1 MSKRN
6 TILFGSFF
14 SLIAFL
20 AILFLDLPTLGG
32 KLISFPSTY
41 KHHEVIL
48 KGTYWEV
55 NNAEY
60 AVLVCP
66 GYSCDRQKWR
76 PFSDLFV
83 ANGFTTMIF
92 DYAGQGASTGTIGF
106 DNAKTDAIPVEIG
119 DAIEKLHELS
129 GIDYDHIILVGHS
142 LGGRSVLRLLYD
154 YNANDADTK
163 VQKRPIG
170 NIIAFSPSVNYYFNA
185 QASLFA
191 RTSDEVEE
199 PWYSFNETWT
209 KGTNVYLY
217 GSTADDIV
225 NDEDV
230 LAMYKHL
237 GGTKAPES
245 GLTKVSETN
254 HVGSRISVT
263 VASGLLHSYMM
274 YSPKY
279 GAFINEAL
287 SEITGNPMH
296 YDPRKLSLVYVGW
309 ISGLLGLFFLLY
321 GFNKGESWEPEENL
335 PILIDEKQF
344 LLYKLLL
351 WLPGL
356 LAATLICTLCVAV
369 PFGSPVMNIPYMCS
383 IAGYGIIM
391 LFAYRKGAFKGT
403 TGKLP
408 KVFQTIGHFDRKAY
422 GIGVA
427 LCFLVWFVMRGTMY
441 RLIPLNTRIFWVV
454 VASLL
459 MTIGYYISGVEND
472 MMDKAEVSRKT
483 RILYNLI
490 QYVALFLL
498 VLFYLVLKSY
508 SGLIGQIQNMILMYI
523 FCIPLGD
530 YIKKRT
536 GSRLQGAL
544 VTAFLFQTLMI
555 TSAALI
561 SMF

>member
-1 MSKRN
+1 MSKR
-6 TILFGSFF
+6 TSLILGVLLALVSFF
-14 SLIAFL
+14 S
-20 AILFLDLPTLGG
+20 ILFLDLPTFGG
-32 KLISFPSTY
+32 RLITFPSTY
-41 KHHEVIL
+41 NQHEVTL

-55 NNAEY
+55 KDAEY
-60 AVLVCP
+60 AILVCP

-83 ANGFTTMIF
+83 GNGFTTMIF

-106 DNAKTDAIPVEIG
+106 DNAKTDAIPTEIG

-142 LGGRSVLRLLYD
+142 LGGRSVLRVLYD
-154 YNANDADTK
+154 YNAPEAETK
-163 VQKRPIG
+163 VIKRPIG

-199 PWYSFNETWT
+199 PWYSFHEGWT

-230 LAMYKHL
+230 LAMYQHL
-237 GGTKAPES
+237 GGTKAPDS
-245 GLTKVSETN
+245 GITKTTETN
-254 HVGSRISVT
+254 GVGSRISVT
-263 VASGLLHSYMM
+263 VSSGLLHSYMM

-287 SEITGNPMH
+287 SEIAGKPSTYNPK
-296 YDPRKLSLVYVGW
+296 KLSLVYIGW
-309 ISGLLGLFFLLY
+309 FSGLLGLFFLLY
-321 GFNKGESWEPEENL
+321 GLNKEEAWISGDDIPVLVN
-335 PILIDEKQF
+335 EKKF
-344 LLYKLLL
+344 LLQKLLL

-356 LAATLICTLCVAV
+356 LMAGLICTLCVVV

-383 IAGYGIIM
+383 IAGYGLVM
-391 LFAYRKGAFKGT
+391 LWAYRKGKFKGT
-403 TGKLP
+403 EGKLP
-408 KVFQTIGHFDRKAY
+408 KAFQNLGKWDAKAY
-422 GIGVA
+422 GIGIL

-441 RLIPLNTRIFWVV
+441 RLIPLNARLFWVV

-459 MTIGYYISGVEND
+459 MTVGYYISGVEND
-472 MMDKAEVSRKT
+472 MLDKAKVSRRT
-483 RILYNLI
+483 RLLYNLI

-498 VLFYLVLKSY
+498 VLFYLVLKSW
-508 SGLIGQIQNMILMYI
+508 SGLIGQVQNMILMYI

-530 YIKKRT
+530 YLKKRT